1 MLDVVAAGGG
11 VLDVVVTS
19 VVDELDEVEETL
31 LDWVVTEEL
40 VLDAEDELGLDED
53 VVDEID

>member
-1 MLDVVAAGGG
+1 MLDDVAAGGG

-31 LDWVVTEEL
+31 LDWVETEEL
-40 VLDAEDELGLDED
+40 VLEAEDELGLDED

>member
-1 MLDVVAAGGG
+1 VLDDVAAGGG

-31 LDWVVTEEL
+31 LDWVETEEL
-40 VLDAEDELGLDED
+40 VLEAEDELGLDED